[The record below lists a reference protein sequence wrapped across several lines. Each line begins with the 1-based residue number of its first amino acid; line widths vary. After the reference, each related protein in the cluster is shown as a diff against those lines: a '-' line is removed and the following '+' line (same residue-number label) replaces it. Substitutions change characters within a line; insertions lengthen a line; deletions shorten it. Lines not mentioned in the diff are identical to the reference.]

1 MIFIFI
7 NPYIKRKK
15 IHQNQFY
22 LLHTFKIHQ
31 KFLLHPHTNAIPII
45 SSLQT
50 TNQPPSQAGKLSEGL
65 YVSCPWRADL
75 PRDILQ
81 NIHDG
86 GRKNKKKV
94 FLREWWRILLH
105 YCTYTLSTLSHA
117 FSLFPQGLYIAITIP
132 SSSYI
137 HTHTHVSSI
146 TVIQNRELVPLGVYS
161 FVYLCIRIYT
171 YIIHSHLYIYI
182 CIEREHLQ

>member
-86 GRKNKKKV
+86 GRKNKKKKFSCGNDGGFSYTIAPTLSQL
-94 FLREWWRILLH
+94 FLTLSPFSPKGYILL
-105 YCTYTLSTLSHA
+105 L
-117 FSLFPQGLYIAITIP
+117 LYHHHHI
-132 SSSYI
+132 Y
-137 HTHTHVSSI
+137 THTHMCRV
-146 TVIQNRELVPLGVYS
+146 
-161 FVYLCIRIYT
+161 
-171 YIIHSHLYIYI
+171 
-182 CIEREHLQ
+182 